1 MLWAR
6 CKRRFLP
13 VTATI
18 FSELRNWWGDK
29 KNLEPCYRPHLSFG
43 EQAMSEQPPSP
54 EKAGIALM
62 NDAFRRAGPNGNW
75 FITQGVQAL
84 PDELGLIDAVRTF
97 NTFTPENDTRGEHDF
112 GSIVWHSNKTY
123 WKIDYYDQALQYWC
137 DPLS

>member
-1 MLWAR
+1 
-6 CKRRFLP
+6 
-13 VTATI
+13 
-18 FSELRNWWGDK
+18 
-29 KNLEPCYRPHLSFG
+29 
-43 EQAMSEQPPSP
+43 MSEQSPSP
-54 EKAGIALM
+54 EKARIALM

-97 NTFTPENDTRGEHDF
+97 NTFTPENDTWGEHDF

-137 DPLS
+137 DPLSDECRRVMTIMLASEY